1 MHAGGVHRTTVD
13 DIQYYYISLPWLC
26 SLGWPI
32 IRRAQFT
39 EEKTVVLARP
49 GVLRKGTSPA
59 MFELLMA

>member
-1 MHAGGVHRTTVD
+1 MW
-13 DIQYYYISLPWLC
+13 LPRFC
-26 SLGWPI
+26 SLRWPI

-49 GVLRKGTSPA
+49 GVLRKGTSHA